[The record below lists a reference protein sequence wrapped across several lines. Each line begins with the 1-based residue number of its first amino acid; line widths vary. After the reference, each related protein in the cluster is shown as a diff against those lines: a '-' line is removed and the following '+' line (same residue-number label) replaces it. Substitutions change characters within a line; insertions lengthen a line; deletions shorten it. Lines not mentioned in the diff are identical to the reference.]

1 MGVVKA
7 RHSQLGQ
14 TLYKMSSST
23 TPPYPVA
30 ELLLVSP
37 LVPGGIALS
46 SKKRRITPT
55 VEALSPKRVAV
66 ITKPGAVS
74 PLVNSLDCST
84 FPNQFGWPSQAELV
98 HIDQRLSLYK
108 DIPFPPKEDMSA
120 QVQPPPARRLV
131 FTFDLRDSMGAWADP
146 ENEEL
151 LRSVFPETTGIACD
165 GFFLC
170 LKLRTLPPKPWP
182 LTIAGLPLY
191 LHPDLGEIGFGNGP
205 MPIARLASWR
215 NGSIAEDQNGRNLE
229 DWEPLFLLVRD
240 HFIKLEISITQVMY
254 VGHAMIIALEH
265 RTTDMNKL
273 PFQAAKVTCLYIFD
287 DELVKPSMPHA
298 RCLLDPAPGNPDVSQ
313 YDHLQPGLR
322 VTSAFLP
329 NSDSPYTFLGT
340 TTGVLLKDRV
350 GNESMTVAAHGFPSQ
365 CGTKVFHALPN
376 GDREIGELITEV
388 SHTDIALVKL
398 ANTET
403 FSNVTFQNDVI
414 PEPIQLR
421 RLLPASQRQ
430 KIRDV
435 CLDSPDTGFIEG
447 QLMCSARERVS
458 CDVIDGP
465 PEQNWIA
472 TTWSYMGQDVA
483 DNLPEEICGSAMWDV
498 DGNVLGF
505 FRYAPKAGALRDW
518 CVGIAA
524 DELINRGYTLV
535 DTSDRT

>member
-1 MGVVKA
+1 
-7 RHSQLGQ
+7 
-14 TLYKMSSST
+14 MSSST
-23 TPPYPVA
+23 TPPKPVA

-37 LVPGGIALS
+37 LVPGGMALS
-46 SKKRRITPT
+46 SKRRRITPT
-55 VEALSPKRVAV
+55 VEELSAKRVAV
-66 ITKPGAVS
+66 ITNPGAVS

-108 DIPFPPKEDMSA
+108 DIPFPLKEDMSA
-120 QVQPPPARRLV
+120 QVRMTPPPARRLV
-131 FTFDLRDSMGAWADP
+131 FPFDLRDNMVSWADP

-151 LRSVFPETTGIACD
+151 LRSVFPGTVGIGSD
-165 GFFLC
+165 GWFLY

-191 LHPDLGEIGFGNGP
+191 LHPDLGEPGFGPGP
-205 MPIARLASWR
+205 IPSARPASR
-215 NGSIAEDQNGRNLE
+215 KNGSIAEDQDGRNVE
-229 DWEPLFLLVRD
+229 DWEPIFQLVKE
-240 HFIKLEISITQVMY
+240 HFMKLEISITQVVY
-254 VGHAMIIALEH
+254 VGNGVIIALEH
-265 RTTDMNKL
+265 RDTDTNKL
-273 PFQAAKVTCLYIFD
+273 PFQVAKVTCLYLFD
-287 DELVKPSMPHA
+287 DEMGRPSVPHA
-298 RCLLDPAPGNPDVSQ
+298 RRKALLHPAPGNPDVSQ
-313 YDHLQPGLR
+313 YDHLQLGLR

-350 GNESMTVAAHGFPSQ
+350 DNEFMTVAAHGFPRQ

-376 GDREIGELITEV
+376 GDREIGELIMEV

-403 FSNVTFQNDVI
+403 FSNVTFQNDAI

-430 KIRDV
+430 KIRDI

-458 CDVIDGP
+458 CDVIDGS
-465 PEQNWIA
+465 PEQQWIA
-472 TTWSYMGQDVA
+472 TTWSYMGQGAA
-483 DNLPEEICGSAMWDV
+483 DNLPEEMCGSAMWDV

-518 CVGIAA
+518 CLGIAA